1 MPKRNS
7 RDEFLHHVSEIVD
20 YWTSLDADKRHIGE
34 GVAFSIMC
42 LLDGVCVC
50 NLGGYEV
57 YDNETGQ
64 RITDPG
70 RELHA
75 DIDFQSGRK

>member
-1 MPKRNS
+1 MAKKDS
-7 RDEFLHHVSEIVD
+7 RQDFLNQVQEIVN
-20 YWTSLDADKRHIGE
+20 YWTKMVDVDKRKVGE

-42 LLDGVCVC
+42 LLDGVCVS
-50 NLGGYEV
+50 NLDGYEV

-64 RITDPG
+64 RITDHS

-75 DIDFQSGRK
+75 DIDFSK